1 MYERSV
7 KKDSYVLKNGFSCR
21 ELGGEFVAIADDEEI
36 ADPSRVVFLNERCI
50 FLWARLSDGYS
61 LSQMVDALIK
71 KFDIDDE
78 EAEADTGE
86 FIAKLKHAGM
96 VE

>member
-1 MYERSV
+1 MSRLSKIKNCYAL
-7 KKDSYVLKNGFSCR
+7 KPDFVLR
-21 ELGGEFVAIADDEEI
+21 ELGGEFIAVNVHEEQ
-36 ADPSRVVFLNERCI
+36 ADPSRVVFLNERCC
-50 FLWARLSDGYS
+50 FLWRKLEEQCTLA
-61 LSQMVDALIK
+61 QMMEALMK
-71 KFDIDDE
+71 KFGIDDE